1 MFGFGGKKIDALG
14 KKAIPVS
21 FMEGEK
27 VHTEMITLNIVNM
40 DYPYTANFDRGVL
53 SRLKIVI
60 KQSSLCRKMPSPFGI
75 ITMHGDQAASK

>member
-27 VHTEMITLNIVNM
+27 VHTEMITFNIVNM
-40 DYPYTANFDRGVL
+40 D
-53 SRLKIVI
+53 
-60 KQSSLCRKMPSPFGI
+60 
-75 ITMHGDQAASK
+75 